1 MALGAGS
8 NMQTSTAQST
18 PEAELASLQEGM
30 KKRGESA
37 FVLWNRILKR
47 FHVNDVLRLPYEASD
62 SKAAWKI
69 VIFLHEDNTVCIH
82 AAKTGRNPTM
92 KTLERN
98 FGVSVAW
105 LNERL
110 KSGEYVIVH
119 CGSKNMSAD
128 IYTKGFTDKCLWE
141 RLNQLTNVFTPEQ
154 IKNFNI
160 NPAVIKDEEDIVIRP
175 VGNLNTQYYEIMKNA
190 SLEEE
195 RKPI

>member
-1 MALGAGS
+1 ME
-8 NMQTSTAQST
+8 QDTH
-18 PEAELASLQEGM
+18 
-30 KKRGESA
+30 
-37 FVLWNRILKR
+37 
-47 FHVNDVLRLPYEASD
+47 HVNDVLRLPYEVSD

-110 KSGEYVIVH
+110 KSGEYIIVH

-141 RLNQLTNVFTPEQ
+141 RLNQLTNVFTPAQ
-154 IKNFNI
+154 IKDFNI
-160 NPAVIKDEEDIVIRP
+160 NPAVIKDEEDLVIRP

-195 RKPI
+195 RKPIKQKKPKAKARPASKTPTKGRAVVIRAVWDSWTL